1 MPITVSRKHKSLVVP
16 DCPASRAVLPAAVPL
31 PPGNLLV
38 PHGMRETL
46 LLRHVGF
53 KVPSPIM
60 HYDFEGGTPFDVQR
74 KTVEML
80 VESPRA
86 YVLNHMG
93 TGKTRSALWAWRA
106 LFKWGLT
113 QKVLVVAPLSTL
125 HFVWAREAFSTIP
138 GVRVQVLHGTR
149 AQRLERLAVDADVYI
164 INHDGVKVIHEALSV
179 RPDITCLIIDE
190 LAVYRNN
197 SERSKLMRKFAQRFD
212 QIWGMTGAPMPN
224 EPTDVWGQAK
234 IVTPRT
240 VPKYQSH
247 ARELLMI
254 RINQYTWR
262 PRPNAVNL
270 AFQMLQPSVRY
281 ALDDVVE
288 LPPVIH
294 RMIDVDLSSQQKK
307 VYTKVLNELTVMV
320 NNKQIVALNAG
331 AAMGKLLQIAGG
343 WVYTKAPDFVRLDA
357 SARVSALIDLIES
370 AEQKVIVFVPYRH
383 MIEGIASIFERLSL
397 FQRQDKTPDY
407 AVVHG
412 DTTNRE
418 EIFTAF
424 QNTDKFKFLLAHPG
438 CIHHGLTLTR
448 ADTVIWYLP
457 ITSLEV
463 YDQANARITR
473 VGQLHKQQVLHLQAT
488 NVEKKIYRM
497 LRTKQ
502 KIQNEL
508 LTLLEDST
516 ALRDGD
522 V

>member
-1 MPITVSRKHKSLVVP
+1 MPVTVSRKHKALIVP
-16 DCPASRAVLPAAVPL
+16 DTPGARAVLPNAQLL
-31 PPGNLLV
+31 PPGKLLV

-60 HYDFEGGTPFDVQR
+60 HYDWEGGTPFAVQK

-80 VESPRA
+80 VESPRG

-93 TGKTRSALWAWRA
+93 TGKTKSGLWAWKVMNR
-106 LFKWGLT
+106 WGLT
-113 QKVLVVAPLSTL
+113 QKLLVVAPLSTL
-125 HFVWAREAFSTIP
+125 NFVWAREAFNTIP
-138 GVRVQVLHGTR
+138 GVRVQVLHGSR
-149 AQRLERLAVDADVYI
+149 AQRLERLAQDADIYI

-179 RPDITCLIIDE
+179 RPDITCLILDE

-197 SERSKLMRKFAQRFD
+197 SDRSKLMRKFAQRFD

-270 AFQMLQPSVRY
+270 AFDMLQPSVRY

-288 LPPVIH
+288 LPPVVH
-294 RMIDVDLSSQQKK
+294 RMIDVDLTPQQKK

-320 NNKQIVALNAG
+320 NNKEIVALNAG

-357 SARVSALIDLIES
+357 SSRVSTLVDLIES

-383 MIEGIASIFERLSL
+383 MIEGIASIFDRLKL
-397 FQRQDKTPDY
+397 FQRDDHTRDF
-407 AVVHG
+407 AVIHG
-412 DTTNRE
+412 DTTDRDQ
-418 EIFTAF
+418 IFNLF

-448 ADTVIWYLP
+448 ADTAIWYLP

-473 VGQLHKQQVLHLQAT
+473 VGQQHKQQVLHLQGT

-516 ALRDGD
+516 AQRDGD